1 MRHGAGKGAVRHMIH
16 HIVLFGLKPSVPP
29 EQLERVLIETRILLL
44 KIPEVM
50 NLKTGKNVDTK
61 SKWHFFVCFDCESL
75 AKLSGIKGHP
85 VHVKFERDVVGPVI
99 EESLGVDYEMEPGKD
114 VRYS

>member
-1 MRHGAGKGAVRHMIH
+1 MK
-16 HIVLFGLKPSVPP
+16 LGLPP
-29 EQLERVLIETRILLL
+29 EQLERSLIEIRILLL

-61 SKWHFFVCFDCESL
+61 SPWHFFVCFDCESL
-75 AKLSGIKGHP
+75 AKLASIKGHP
-85 VHVKFERDVVGPVI
+85 VHVKFERDVVGPCA
-99 EESLGVDYEMEPGKD
+99 EEALVLDYEMEPGKD

>member
-1 MRHGAGKGAVRHMIH
+1 MIH
-16 HIVLFGLKPSVPP
+16 HTVLFKLKPGVPP

-50 NLKTGKNVDTK
+50 NLKTGKNVDAK

-75 AKLSGIKGHP
+75 AKLAGVKGHP
-85 VHVKFERDVVGPVI
+85 VHVKFERDVVEPCS
-99 EESLGVDYEMEPGKD
+99 EELLAVDFEMEPGKD